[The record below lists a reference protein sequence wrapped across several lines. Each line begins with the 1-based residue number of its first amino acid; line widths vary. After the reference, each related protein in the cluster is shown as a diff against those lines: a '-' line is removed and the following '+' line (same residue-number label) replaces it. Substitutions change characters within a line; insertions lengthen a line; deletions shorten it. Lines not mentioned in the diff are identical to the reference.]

1 MNQALPLVNF
11 NAAEMPQSDRRHDD
25 WIAACQVLAAGIRRR
40 VLRHTVTHGGYLSQ
54 ACSSAELFAY
64 LYGRGMNLGPSE
76 APLVPPQLSG
86 PPAIQN
92 RRHPSGMLY
101 NGRRAP
107 DKDRFFLS
115 PTHYALT
122 LYATLIGCGRLGES
136 GLEQFNTDGSTV
148 EMIGDEHSPGHE
160 TNGGSFGQTISQ
172 AAGVAWARRHKGD
185 TGKVWIFLSDGECQ
199 EGQTWEAMM
208 NMAFQKLGNVR
219 LVVDNNG
226 QQVDGRV
233 EDVMGLEPLDRKF
246 EAFGAAVARVDG
258 HDLAAIDNA
267 FQTPHA
273 DMPLAVIADTQPTR
287 GLKLLEERYP
297 NLHYIRFKSETE
309 RARYAEALA
318 EMA

>member
-1 MNQALPLVNF
+1 MLQADRRNDNWIVSCQAL
-11 NAAEMPQSDRRHDD
+11 AT
-25 WIAACQVLAAGIRRR
+25 GIRRR
-40 VLRHTVTHGGYLSQ
+40 VLSHTVTHGGYLSQ

-76 APLVPPQLSG
+76 GPLVPPQFSG
-86 PPAIQN
+86 APSGRN
-92 RRHPSGMLY
+92 SRHASGMLY

-122 LYATLIGCGRLGES
+122 LYAALIGCGRLDEN

-148 EMIGDEHSPGHE
+148 EMIGGEHSPGHE

-172 AAGVAWARRHKGD
+172 AAGVAWARRRKGD

-199 EGQTWEAMM
+199 EGQTWEALM
-208 NMAFQKLGNVR
+208 NMAFQKLDNIQ

-233 EDVMGLEPLDRKF
+233 EDVMGLGPLDRKF
-246 EAFGAAVARVDG
+246 EAFGATVVRVDG
-258 HDLAAIDNA
+258 HDLAAIDSA
-267 FQTPHA
+267 FQTPHEGK
-273 DMPLAVIADTQPTR
+273 PLAVIADTQPTQ
-287 GLKLLEERYP
+287 GLKLLWERYP
-297 NLHYIRFKSETE
+297 NLHYIRFKSEIE
-309 RARYAEALA
+309 RARYADALE

>member
-1 MNQALPLVNF
+1 
-11 NAAEMPQSDRRHDD
+11 
-25 WIAACQVLAAGIRRR
+25 
-40 VLRHTVTHGGYLSQ
+40 
-54 ACSSAELFAY
+54 
-64 LYGRGMNLGPSE
+64 
-76 APLVPPQLSG
+76 
-86 PPAIQN
+86 
-92 RRHPSGMLY
+92 MLY

-122 LYATLIGCGRLGES
+122 LYATLIECGRLDED

-148 EMIGDEHSPGHE
+148 EMIGGEHSPGLE
-160 TNGGSFGQTISQ
+160 TNGGSFGQTMSQ

-233 EDVMGLEPLDRKF
+233 EDVMALGPLDSKF
-246 EAFGAAVARVDG
+246 EAFGATVARVDG
-258 HDLAAIDNA
+258 HDLAALDNA
-267 FQTPHA
+267 FKTPHEGK
-273 DMPLAVIADTQPTR
+273 PLVVVADTQPTR
-287 GLKLLEERYP
+287 GLELLEERYP
-297 NLHYIRFKSETE
+297 NLHYIRFKSDTE
-309 RARYAEALA
+309 RARYADALE

>member
-1 MNQALPLVNF
+1 M
-11 NAAEMPQSDRRHDD
+11 
-25 WIAACQVLAAGIRRR
+25 AAGIRKR
-40 VLRHTVTHGGYLSQ
+40 VLGHTVRHGGYLSQ
-54 ACSSAELFAY
+54 ACSSAEIFAY

-76 APLVPPQLSG
+76 GPLVPLPFAGAPSKHNTRQT
-86 PPAIQN
+86 
-92 RRHPSGMLY
+92 SGMLY

-115 PTHYALT
+115 PSHYALT
-122 LYATLIGCGRLGES
+122 LYAALIGSGRLDEN
-136 GLEQFNTDGSTV
+136 GLGQFNTDGSTV
-148 EMIGDEHSPGHE
+148 EMIGGEHSPGHE

-185 TGKVWIFLSDGECQ
+185 TGRVWIFLSDGECQ

-208 NMAFQKLGNVR
+208 NMAFQELDNVH
-219 LVVDNNG
+219 LIVDNNG

-233 EDVMGLEPLDRKF
+233 EEVMGLEPLDEKF

-258 HDLAAIDNA
+258 HDLAAIDRA
-267 FQTPHA
+267 CQTPHEGR
-273 DMPLAVIADTQPTR
+273 PLVVIADTQPTR

-297 NLHYIRFKSETE
+297 NLHYVRFRSDAEQE
-309 RARYAEALA
+309 RYANAHE